1 MAGRGRSSKATG
13 AGQNIGYY
21 TLPVIASFEGI
32 DKQVNSK
39 LSKAFGDVGK
49 QTSKKFA
56 DSTEA
61 DLKRAGDA
69 YSKMRDRAL
78 DAVGKVRTE
87 EEKLA
92 KARAGGKTDQIVVAE
107 ERLAKARRDSARI
120 NREAAAGHQ
129 EFLNIQKRLG
139 SSTDELGGRFGR
151 LSGLA
156 GTVGS
161 ALSSAGVLAGGA
173 ALAGFTALAAGVLT
187 VGNRLYELGAAFDDI
202 SDTITIKTGATG
214 ATLDSLTNSV
224 KELGKSVPSSLGEIG
239 NVVAE
244 TNRNLH
250 LTGPALDAV
259 AGTLANLNRLTGE
272 QTDMRSLGKAF
283 RGFGVD
289 AKDQV
294 GALDSLFRASQR
306 SGISVNDLL
315 ATVAK
320 GGSTMRQFGL
330 DFGQSAALVATF
342 EEAGLDGEKATM
354 GLTKGLATLAKA
366 GQTGKEALSNAV
378 GEIKRMIAAGDEA
391 GALDLTNKLFGGRGG
406 AQFFD
411 LIKSGALDLDALSNS
426 MDNTG
431 LTINQTSEQTADWS
445 ERWQI
450 LKNKAMDAL
459 EPLGSKVFELVND
472 KLGALATW
480 VDTHQPQILDFFS
493 KIGQMA
499 IAAVQDVLKSTGQMT
514 EALGQLVGGVGNA
527 YGAILRSDA
536 ALQRLI
542 GRNDY
547 ADQLDAQ
554 ADAAFGWGED
564 LQKLG
569 KTMIDNADDMDSWK
583 AELDKLIKGT
593 DDADKN
599 VGKLGDSISRL
610 PSQTDVKVNVT
621 DAQGNPLPIGGI
633 PIPGQYGGAGP
644 ATVGGIPIPGLQGNS
659 NALPPGGIPGVHG
672 GGNSYMG
679 AANAGTYGLPAG
691 TNTGGYGSSGPM
703 FPQWVHDI
711 ENRFGVKASTYS
723 GHQETDRHEAGYA
736 PNPMHQ
742 NRGIDWSGSPAA
754 MQAFADYLKTVPGM
768 EQVIWNG
775 GGMGTGDTVEIAGG
789 RPQPGYFR
797 DALAGHGNHVHTRQS
812 GPIPLPGMVSG
823 SPGQGYPLPWGNLP
837 PLAPAPGGPRGP
849 GGWFGGGGA
858 AAPTGP
864 IAAPPPPP
872 AAAPTSSGG
881 VPLIQNPDGTWTSTD
896 PAWAHLIARES
907 SGIPNRGQG
916 ITDANGGPGSP
927 NSAQG
932 LFQIT
937 PDTWRR
943 HGGTEFAPTPGEAT
957 PQQQAI
963 VAARILQAN
972 PSGSDWGAGLPGRE
986 NASALLAGL
995 TGASPGG
1002 PSPINMSANQS
1013 PLSPQLNNA
1022 FGAGYDPGIGT
1033 PGYNEYG
1040 DPGYYAVDPKQLREA
1055 QERRD
1060 DAQSAIADADAAAA
1074 QARARRDELDIT
1086 AKESERQAADDAVR
1100 QAEDRA
1106 RKARREAADAETDLA
1121 ETAKGKFTEAKKS
1134 SSSGKGA
1141 GGKSDLSP
1149 VGSILGGFLK
1159 ETFGM
1164 DGSFLPDLASLAPV
1178 QMAGTLLNAFS
1189 GPLMGALTGNLGIQQ
1204 PGWQPGMP
1212 VNGVQNDTGIGDL
1225 SAGSGGIFGV
1235 PDVAAP
1241 PMPADGQHGGSG
1253 MAPGPT
1259 TIINNDASTNVQG
1272 SVGMDPDAFRKQ
1284 QERAQDRGL
1293 SRLLGFPAGLR

>member
-1 MAGRGRSSKATG
+1 MASRGRSSKATG
-13 AGQNIGYY
+13 AGQDIGYY

-69 YSKMRDRAL
+69 YTKMRDKAL

-87 EEKLA
+87 EEKL
-92 KARAGGKTDQIVVAE
+92 KKLRDSGAGSDRIVVAE

-129 EFLNIQKRLG
+129 DFLDIQKRLG
-139 SSTDELGGRFGR
+139 SSSDQLGGRFSR
-151 LSGLA
+151 LSGVA
-156 GTVGS
+156 GSLGS
-161 ALSSAGVLAGGA
+161 ALATAGGLAAGA
-173 ALAGFTALAAGVLT
+173 ALAGFTALAAGALT
-187 VGNRLYELGAAFDDI
+187 LGNRLYEVGQAFDDI
-202 SDTITIKTGATG
+202 ADTITVKTGATG

-259 AGTLANLNRLTGE
+259 AGTIANLNRLTGE

-294 GALDSLFRASQR
+294 PALDALFRASQK

-320 GGSTMRQFGL
+320 GGATMRQFGL

-354 GLTKGLATLAKA
+354 GLTKGLATLTKA
-366 GQTGKEALSNAV
+366 GQTGKEALQNAT
-378 GEIKRMIAAGDEA
+378 GEIKRLIAAGDIA
-391 GALDLTNKLFGGRGG
+391 GAQDLTNKLFGGRGG
-406 AQFFD
+406 AQFFE
-411 LIKSGALDLDALSNS
+411 LIKNGALDLDALTAS
-426 MDNTG
+426 MDDTG
-431 LTINQTSEQTADWS
+431 LSINQTSEQTADWS

-450 LKNKAMDAL
+450 LKNKALDAL
-459 EPLGSKVFELVND
+459 EPVGSKVFELVND
-472 KLGALATW
+472 KLASLATW
-480 VDTHQPQILDFFS
+480 VDTHQPQIVNFFS
-493 KIGQMA
+493 GVGQAA
-499 IAAVQDVLKSTGQMT
+499 IAMTQAIVQAAGMT
-514 EALGQLVGGVGNA
+514 IKALGDIAGGIGDL
-527 YGAILRSDA
+527 YGASLRVNA
-536 ALQRLI
+536 AFQRLTALP
-542 GRNDY
+542 GSAGDEQRAY
-547 ADQLDAQ
+547 ADRLDAQ
-554 ADAAFGWGED
+554 ADAAFGWGES
-564 LQKLG
+564 LQQVGDKLIDSAG
-569 KTMIDNADDMDSWK
+569 KMDNWK
-583 AELDKLIKGT
+583 TELDKLIKGT
-593 DDADKN
+593 EDADKN
-599 VGKLGDSISRL
+599 VGNLGNTIGRL
-610 PSQTDVKVNVT
+610 PAQTDVKVNVT
-621 DAQGNPLPIGGI
+621 DQQGNPIQPGTIGGI
-633 PIPGQYGGAGP
+633 PMPGLVNPGGA
-644 ATVGGIPIPGLQGNS
+644 
-659 NALPPGGIPGVHG
+659 ALPPGGIPGVHG
-672 GGNSYMG
+672 GGNAYMG
-679 AANAGTYGLPAG
+679 PANAGGSARDFAHNNAMPFWQGQGFQVGDHAADKYGEHQNGAVDVMVPSIAAGQQVLAQALKDPNVYGVIFNNKTYGYGHGTTPQDYTAG
-691 TNTGGYGSSGPM
+691 HTGNPTQDHQDHVHIWYKPGGKDNIVSG
-703 FPQWVHDI
+703 
-711 ENRFGVKASTYS
+711 T
-723 GHQETDRHEAGYA
+723 
-736 PNPMHQ
+736 
-742 NRGIDWSGSPAA
+742 
-754 MQAFADYLKTVPGM
+754 
-768 EQVIWNG
+768 
-775 GGMGTGDTVEIAGG
+775 
-789 RPQPGYFR
+789 QPGGF
-797 DALAGHGNHVHTRQS
+797 
-812 GPIPLPGMVSG
+812 
-823 SPGQGYPLPWGNLP
+823 PGQGFPLPWGNLP
-837 PLAPAPGGPRGP
+837 PLAPAPGGSRGP
-849 GGWFGGGGA
+849 GGWFGGGAA
-858 AAPTGP
+858 AAPTGAP
-864 IAAPPPPP
+864 AVPAPPP
-872 AAAPTSSGG
+872 ATAPTSAPMPSGG

-907 SGIPNRGQG
+907 GGINTPQQ

-927 NSAQG
+927 NAAQG

-943 HGGTEFAPTPGEAT
+943 HGGTEFAPTPLQAT

-986 NASALLAGL
+986 DPKALLAGL
-995 TGASPGG
+995 SGSSSSTTSPL
-1002 PSPINMSANQS
+1002 SLSANQS

-1022 FGAGYDPGIGT
+1022 FGAGYEPGIGT

-1040 DPGYYAVDPKQLREA
+1040 DPGYFEVDPKQVREA

-1060 DAQSAIADADAAAA
+1060 DAQTAIADADAQVA

-1106 RKARREAADAETDLA
+1106 KKARREAADAETDLA
-1121 ETAKGKFTEAKKS
+1121 ETQKGKFTEAKKA
-1134 SSSGKGA
+1134 SSSGKG

-1178 QMAGTLLNAFS
+1178 QMAGTLLEAFS

-1204 PGWQPGMP
+1204 TGWQPGMP
-1212 VNGVQNDTGIGDL
+1212 VNGMQNDTGIGG
-1225 SAGSGGIFGV
+1225 GSGGGGLFGI
-1235 PDVAAP
+1235 PDVVPP
-1241 PMPADGQHGGSG
+1241 PMPADGQHGGTG
-1253 MAPGPT
+1253 AMPGPNVV
-1259 TIINNDASTNVQG
+1259 INNDASTTVQG

-1284 QERAQDRGL
+1284 QQRAQDRGL